1 MAPPD
6 NLLYEYALI
15 RYVPR
20 IDREEFVNIGM
31 IMLNK
36 RNKWMKARIII
47 DEERIRALFPKA
59 DINCLRTQSRLFE
72 DKDVPGKDL
81 PIEEKYRWL
90 TAAKSAC
97 LQVSPSHPG
106 LILNAETTDKP
117 DDLMEKEFSRLFNSL
132 IL

>member
-47 DEERIRALFPKA
+47 DEERILALFPKA
-59 DINCLRTQSRLFE
+59 DINCLRSQSRLFE
-72 DKDVPGKDL
+72 DKDVPDKDL

-106 LILNAETTDKP
+106 LILNAENTDKS